1 MLKIDQFDSQ
11 IIGLPVGK
19 IYISDPLTP
28 SSDIYKLCS
37 ASWDDLEAKIIFCT
51 TNPAPINIHYL
62 MKFGFRFIS
71 ASSLY
76 EFSQCSNLSYKLPE
90 RCSIKEN
97 GVVSSF
103 ISESFTELA
112 KLLGGVSHYG
122 KDYLLGVDVA
132 EKIFMQWLIN
142 SFNGYAEKI
151 FTVMCDEQLGGLVS
165 LREKDGDLYIDLLGV
180 RAAYSGMGLG
190 NALVKEAIKYARVK
204 NKKLFVWTQ
213 VENITAS
220 RLYQQNGFLTNRVNF
235 VFHKTKNI
243 ETLL

>member
-1 MLKIDQFDSQ
+1 
-11 IIGLPVGK
+11 
-19 IYISDPLTP
+19 
-28 SSDIYKLCS
+28 
-37 ASWDDLEAKIIFCT
+37 
-51 TNPAPINIHYL
+51 
-62 MKFGFRFIS
+62 
-71 ASSLY
+71 
-76 EFSQCSNLSYKLPE
+76 
-90 RCSIKEN
+90 
-97 GVVSSF
+97 
-103 ISESFTELA
+103 
-112 KLLGGVSHYG
+112 
-122 KDYLLGVDVA
+122 
-132 EKIFMQWLIN
+132 
-142 SFNGYAEKI
+142 
-151 FTVMCDEQLGGLVS
+151 MCDEQLGGLVS